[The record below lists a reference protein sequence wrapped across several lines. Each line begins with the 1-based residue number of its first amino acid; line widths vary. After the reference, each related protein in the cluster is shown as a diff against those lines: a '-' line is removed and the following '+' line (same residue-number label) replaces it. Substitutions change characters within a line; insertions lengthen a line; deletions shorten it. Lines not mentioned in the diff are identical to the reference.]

1 MQRVWD
7 DPLVWRALEYWQLLY
22 TFPLVFITCF
32 TAESALLFA
41 RHARR
46 ARPLF
51 SRSSKPTESV
61 HRFRF
66 SFLNYQTVHKHST
79 KTDLLEPERGERRQ
93 YRQLT
98 AMSVNSARRSCHNSS
113 LSGHSRPTTTSLL
126 STCALSRV
134 CARARARTCAW
145 RSRLVNKYANTS
157 SKTKNE

>member
-1 MQRVWD
+1 MRRPINMMSIV
-7 DPLVWRALEYWQLLY
+7 LEYRQLLY
-22 TFPLVFITCF
+22 TFSLIARLTP
-32 TAESALLFA
+32 ESALLFV
-41 RHARR
+41 RHACR
-46 ARPLF
+46 AHPLF
-51 SRSSKPTESV
+51 SRSSKQTESV
-61 HRFRF
+61 RRFRF

-79 KTDLLEPERGERRQ
+79 KTDLLEPGRGEQRQ

-134 CARARARTCAW
+134 YASTQARTCAW

-157 SKTKNE
+157 SKNQK

>member
-1 MQRVWD
+1 MRRPINITSIV
-7 DPLVWRALEYWQLLY
+7 VEYLQLLY
-22 TFPLVFITCF
+22 TFPLVFIACL

-46 ARPLF
+46 AQPLF
-51 SRSSKPTESV
+51 SWSSKPTESV

-66 SFLNYQTVHKHST
+66 SFLNYQTVHKHSN
-79 KTDLLEPERGERRQ
+79 KTGLLEPERGKRRQ

-113 LSGHSRPTTTSLL
+113 ISGHSRPTTTSLL

-134 CARARARTCAW
+134 CARARARTCVW
-145 RSRLVNKYANTS
+145 RSRLVNQYANTS